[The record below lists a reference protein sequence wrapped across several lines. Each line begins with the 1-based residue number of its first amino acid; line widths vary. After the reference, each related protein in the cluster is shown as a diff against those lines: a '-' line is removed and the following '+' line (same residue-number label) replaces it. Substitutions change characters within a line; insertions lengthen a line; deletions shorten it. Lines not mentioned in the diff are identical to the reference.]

1 MANSRKNIAET
12 VTEIISPY
20 VEAQGCSLWDVEY
33 VKEGARQILRITID
47 REDGVDIEHCE
58 AVHRAID
65 PVLDETDP
73 IPVQY
78 YLEVSSP
85 GVERELRLPFH
96 FEYALGMT
104 VDLHFF
110 TAFEGVKQMTG
121 TLNAFDKETD
131 VLDVGGKIIPRD
143 KISKA
148 NIHFDFEN
156 N

>member
-1 MANSRKNIAET
+1 MSNSRKNIAET
-12 VTEIISPY
+12 VTEIIKPY

-33 VKEGARQILRITID
+33 VREGAKQILRITID
-47 REDGVDIEHCE
+47 REDGVDINHCE

-96 FEYALGMT
+96 FTYAVGPKCRFKI
-104 VDLHFF
+104 LHS
-110 TAFEGVKQMTG
+110 
-121 TLNAFDKETD
+121 N
-131 VLDVGGKIIPRD
+131 
-143 KISKA
+143 
-148 NIHFDFEN
+148 
-156 N
+156 